1 MKVIVCDDELYFVE
15 VVSDYCKKFEGE
27 TGIPITLLKFEQGRE
42 VLTYC
47 KENRD
52 VDLFILDIKMEHV
65 DGLEVAKEI
74 RKSGSNAKIV
84 FLTSAIEFA
93 PQGYVLGVSRY
104 WMKPLLYKN
113 FCLEMKELYQD
124 IQKESNAYI
133 IESIGTITEK
143 VYYDEI
149 LYIETY
155 GRKARI
161 QRINSSY
168 MSGCKLNAYEDRLDT
183 RFFRCHAAYIVNM
196 NHISKIKGLEII
208 LGNGE
213 SIYMS
218 KGKRK
223 NFLAAFNSYY
233 NSKEIDAML

>member
-1 MKVIVCDDELYFVE
+1 MKVIVCDDELYFVK
-15 VVSDYCKKFEGE
+15 VVSDYCQKFEEE

-42 VLTYC
+42 VLAYC

-65 DGLEVAKEI
+65 DGLEVAKAI

-93 PQGYVLGVSRY
+93 PRGYTLGVSRY
-104 WMKPLLYKN
+104 WLKPLLYKN

-124 IQKESNAYI
+124 IQKESKAYLL
-133 IESIGTITEK
+133 ESIGTITEK
-143 VYYDEI
+143 IYFDEI

-155 GRKARI
+155 GRKVRI
-161 QRINSSY
+161 QRTNSSY
-168 MSGCKLNAYEDRLDT
+168 MSGCKLNVYEERLDT

-196 NHISKIKGLEII
+196 NHITKIAGLEII
-208 LGNGE
+208 LNNGK

-223 NFLAAFNSYY
+223 NFLAAFNGYY
-233 NSKEIDAML
+233 NSKAVEAAI